1 MGIGIDFGGRIDCE
15 AEVNGAVGIEKSSGT
30 DMVRRS
36 TRNASASVVV
46 AVGGVVV
53 ADGIH
58 YIQVEVGVHM
68 NFAAVGNWGMANI
81 AQIEMRVDTW
91 GIAVGRMDEAH
102 IEVPPDYPAGS

>member
-1 MGIGIDFGGRIDCE
+1 MR
-15 AEVNGAVGIEKSSGT
+15 
-30 DMVRRS
+30 VRRWWW
-36 TRNASASVVV
+36 RW
-46 AVGGVVV
+46 GVVV

-102 IEVPPDYPAGS
+102 IEVPPTIPRAHNISPPSFP